1 MIQGIGN
8 CPVTSNTVSPTSG
21 TVGTTVTITS
31 TNSTLNNLSG
41 ATATFNGVSAS
52 IISTSATQMVVT
64 IPTGATTGNLVTTN
78 ALGCTATLA
87 FTVLTYDLCA
97 YATNLTIGA
106 PATTNNMTGSTTT
119 APLQKK
125 MFGLVLHHHVQEYI
139 I

>member
-1 MIQGIGN
+1 MVLFTIDFTPVGIGVRTAIVTITSNDSDEGSYTFMIQGTGN

-87 FTVLTYDLCA
+87 YTVLTYDLCA
-97 YATNLTIGA
+97 YATNLTI
-106 PATTNNMTGSTTT
+106 
-119 APLQKK
+119 
-125 MFGLVLHHHVQEYI
+125 
-139 I
+139 